1 LQQYL
6 QTSVLSA
13 PALYTS
19 QRLRVIMAT
28 VPSGKA
34 MSSVIGGLGIDGVLL
49 VLGASL
55 EPITVPPVAMIGRRL
70 SIKGS

>member
-1 LQQYL
+1 
-6 QTSVLSA
+6 
-13 PALYTS
+13 
-19 QRLRVIMAT
+19 MAT